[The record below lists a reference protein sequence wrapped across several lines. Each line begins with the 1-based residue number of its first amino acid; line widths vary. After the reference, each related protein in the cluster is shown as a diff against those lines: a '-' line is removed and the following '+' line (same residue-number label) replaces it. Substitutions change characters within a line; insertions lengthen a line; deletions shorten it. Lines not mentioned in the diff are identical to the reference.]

1 MLPQLNSNFLY
12 LLIFLLSLTA
22 CSQQEKDIK
31 ILGTTM
37 GTSFSVQFT
46 DLPKGQS
53 KEALRELIE
62 QRLDK
67 INALMSTYD
76 EHSQL
81 SEFNHSRDTGWHGV
95 DKELAELV
103 SLSLSVSEQ
112 SNGAFDITVG
122 PLVNMWG
129 FGPMK
134 TEFAPPSETEINIA
148 RRSIGYRH
156 LQVRLEPPAIKKNI
170 VDLYVDLSA
179 VAKGYAV
186 DEIATILDEHNI
198 EHYMVEIGGEVK
210 GKGIA
215 RHGDYW
221 RIGVE
226 TPEFQRGNIEEVISL
241 NNIAVATSGDYRNF
255 VEHNGQHY
263 SHTIDPRTG
272 SPTSHNLGSV
282 TVLNESAAL
291 ADAWATAFMVMG
303 ANETFTL
310 STQLNMPIL
319 LITRENHQYK
329 STFNAAMKPFLSH

>member
-1 MLPQLNSNFLY
+1 MLPQLNLNFPY
-12 LLIFLLSLTA
+12 LLFFLLVLTA

-53 KEALRELIE
+53 KETLQELIE
-62 QRLDK
+62 QRLDT

-81 SEFNHSRDTGWHGV
+81 SEFNHSRDTGWHAV

-103 SLSLSVSEQ
+103 LLSLSVSQQ

-122 PLVNMWG
+122 PLVNIWG
-129 FGPMK
+129 FGP
-134 TEFAPPSETEINIA
+134 TTTQFAPPSGTEINIA
-148 RRSIGYRH
+148 MRSIGYKH
-156 LQVRLEPPAIKKNI
+156 LQARLDPPALNKKI
-170 VDLYVDLSA
+170 ADLYVDLSA
-179 VAKGYAV
+179 IAKGYAV
-186 DEIATILDEHNI
+186 DEVASILDKHNI

-210 GKGIA
+210 GKGVA
-215 RHGDYW
+215 RHGDHW

-255 VEHNGQHY
+255 VEHNGKHY

-272 SPTSHNLGSV
+272 FPTSHSLGSV

-310 STQLNMPIL
+310 STQLNMPVL
-319 LITRENHQYK
+319 LITREGRQYK
-329 STFNAAMKPFLSH
+329 STFNSSMKPFLSH